1 MLEMVDPTIITIND
15 IYGSLNANSI
25 DSQLVKKPNSD
36 GFFTLSFGNL
46 K

>member
-25 DSQLVKKPNSD
+25 DSQLAKMII
-36 GFFTLSFGNL
+36 
-46 K
+46 